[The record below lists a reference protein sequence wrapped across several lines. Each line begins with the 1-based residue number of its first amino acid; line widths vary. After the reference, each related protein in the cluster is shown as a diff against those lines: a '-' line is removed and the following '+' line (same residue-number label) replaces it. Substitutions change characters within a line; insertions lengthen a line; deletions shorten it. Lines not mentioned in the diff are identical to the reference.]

1 MLLSTSPRSNLI
13 GAGNAARRVL
23 VGRGGGD
30 LGEISRRCGAGEGRS
45 AASIM
50 PDRADQAG
58 PEVAEAAS
66 GPISA
71 NQALSAADRR
81 AVAQDSS
88 HGAPESADF
97 CASRLLRGL
106 MASYR
111 TGRRTRADRAQLEP
125 AAARTGQGV
134 RPPSDRA
141 AGLSGRRAGATW
153 DLRKPARPAGPAPEC
168 TAAAP
173 VNGAKQ
179 ANSGM
184 GSGVRD
190 AEIAPIS
197 ARERRERERLG
208 WNRVGVVREFHSPL
222 DHAGIAT
229 LGRGLG

>member
-1 MLLSTSPRSNLI
+1 MLHSASPRSNLI

-23 VGRGGGD
+23 VGRGGGE

-58 PEVAEAAS
+58 PEVAKAAS
-66 GPISA
+66 GPISV
-71 NQALSAADRR
+71 NQSLSAADRR
-81 AVAQDSS
+81 TVAQDSS
-88 HGAPESADF
+88 HGASESADF

-111 TGRRTRADRAQLEP
+111 TGRRTRTDRAQLEP

-134 RPPSDRA
+134 RPPSGRA
-141 AGLSGRRAGATW
+141 AVHHDRRAGATW
-153 DLRKPARPAGPAPEC
+153 DPGKVARQAGSAPACAPSRMGK
-168 TAAAP
+168 
-173 VNGAKQ
+173 GAKQ

-208 WNRVGVVREFHSPL
+208 WSRVGVVRECHSPL